1 MRERD
6 IEKYLKTNIE
16 KNGGMCLK
24 FVSPGKSGVPDRLCL
39 LNGGIHFFVEVKAPG
54 EKTRPL
60 QAKCH
65 REFLHLG
72 HPVYIVDCKEH
83 VDELIYRELGEIH
96 GH

>member
-1 MRERD
+1 MKERD
-6 IEKYLKTNIE
+6 VEKYLKTNIE

-39 LNGGIHFFVEVKAPG
+39 LDGGFHFFVEVKALG

-60 QAKCH
+60 QTKCH

-72 HPVYIVDCKEH
+72 HPVYVVDCKEQ
-83 VDELIYRELGEIH
+83 VDELIRELGEKR
-96 GH
+96 GY